1 MNQKKYGILLSYASI
16 IVTILTGLLYT
27 PVMLRLLGQ
36 NEYGIYQ
43 LANSLVTYL
52 SLLNLGLNGSYIKFY
67 MREKVK
73 GDKEGVAGVNGMFL
87 LLFSAISIFAVIGG
101 TILVCNVR
109 LVGNSYTEEEIGLI
123 RYLMIFMII
132 NMASSFPNALF
143 LAYMSACEDFI
154 FQRVITLASNIQI
167 GRAHV

>member
-1 MNQKKYGILLSYASI
+1 M
-16 IVTILTGLLYT
+16 TGLLYT

-87 LLFSAISIFAVIGG
+87 LLFRQSQYSLLSEERFWYAMCDWWETAIRKKKLG
-101 TILVCNVR
+101 
-109 LVGNSYTEEEIGLI
+109 
-123 RYLMIFMII
+123 
-132 NMASSFPNALF
+132 
-143 LAYMSACEDFI
+143 
-154 FQRVITLASNIQI
+154 
-167 GRAHV
+167 